1 MTNVI
6 CDCRKCGSWR
16 NGLCTQSSLE
26 LSYGECVDYVDNPYT
41 GSKDYQTEYFKAQ
54 SDGTNKWRVRNRG
67 KRIIINGEEFFTE
80 DDDRND
86 DDFVRLTHARTGA
99 YAGTIEQVKT
109 RWEKTLEIAST
120 FPDVTT
126 LPFKEDDE
134 DADK

>member
-1 MTNVI
+1 MTDII
-6 CDCRKCGSWR
+6 CDRKKCAYLR

-26 LSYGECVDYVDNPYT
+26 LSCGECVEYADDPYT
-41 GSKDYQTEYFKAQ
+41 DGKDYQTEYFKAC
-54 SDGTNKWRVRNRG
+54 SDGTHRRRAHG
-67 KRIIINGEEFFTE
+67 KRIIINGVEFFTE

-99 YAGTIEQVKT
+99 YAGTIEWVKSH
-109 RWEKTLEIAST
+109 WEKTLEIAAK

-126 LPFKEDDE
+126 LPFKEDDK

>member
-1 MTNVI
+1 MTDVI
-6 CDCRKCGSWR
+6 CDRRKCEFWR

-26 LSYGECVDYVDNPYT
+26 LSCGECVDYVDDPYT
-41 GSKDYQTEYFKAQ
+41 DGKDYQTEYFILCK
-54 SDGTNKWRVRNRG
+54 DKTHRKVKHG

-99 YAGTIEQVKT
+99 YAGTIEWVKSH
-109 RWEKTLEIAST
+109 WEKTLEIAST

-126 LPFKEDDE
+126 LPLKEDDE
-134 DADK
+134 DVDK